1 MFLEKYNDVDEKI
14 YKKSIIKKKVS
25 FDLFTEI
32 IYIPKY
38 DREYSDNLWWTD
50 YEMSITRITS
60 RNELLRLLNQH
71 IFMTLKQAKQLL
83 YQPNNI
89 SYNSKNFI

>member
-1 MFLEKYNDVDEKI
+1 MFLEKYIYIDEKI
-14 YKKSIIKKKVS
+14 NKNTRIKKNVS

-38 DREYSDNLWWTD
+38 EKESLEILWWTD

-71 IFMTLKQAKQLL
+71 TFMTLKQAKQLL

-89 SYNSKNFI
+89 SYNIQNFI